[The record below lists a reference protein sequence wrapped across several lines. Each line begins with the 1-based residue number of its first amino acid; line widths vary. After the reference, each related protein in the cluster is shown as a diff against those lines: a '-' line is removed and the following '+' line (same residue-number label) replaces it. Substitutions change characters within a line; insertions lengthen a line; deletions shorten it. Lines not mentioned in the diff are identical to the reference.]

1 MPGGPRL
8 SPPVGSVRGV
18 STTEPPGTLLERV
31 RKLLAKAEGDGVTEA
46 EAEAFTEKAA
56 TLMARYGIDR
66 ALLAA
71 ARPDTDR
78 PANRI
83 IDVPNPWAD
92 VRAHLLAG
100 LVTAMRCQ
108 CVLLPVASGKRI
120 HVFGY
125 DSDLERAEML
135 YTSLLIQMAH
145 GLARTSVP
153 ATARSARAW
162 RRSWLLGYTSAV
174 VARVQT
180 AEQRAASDAGAAQ
193 DGDGPSMA
201 LVLADRSLVVRQ
213 QYAQAYPN
221 TRKLRVTYTGSGYGS
236 GFTEGQR
243 ADIGAKRLGARRA
256 LPRGQVS

>member
-1 MPGGPRL
+1 M
-8 SPPVGSVRGV
+8 GSVRRV
-18 STTEPPGTLLERV
+18 STAEPSGTLLERV
-31 RKLLAKAEGDGVTEA
+31 RKLLAKAEGDGVTVA

-56 TLMARYGIDR
+56 ALMARYGIDR

-78 PANRI
+78 PANRV

-100 LVTAMRCQ
+100 LVSAMRCQ

-153 ATARSARAW
+153 ATARSVRAW

-180 AEQRAASDAGAAQ
+180 AEQRAASDAGAAE
-193 DGDGPSMA
+193 DGDGPSTA
-201 LVLADRSLVVRQ
+201 VVLADRSLVVRQ
-213 QYAQAYPN
+213 QYAKAYPN
-221 TRKLRVTYTGSGYGS
+221 TRKLRVTYTGTGYGS
-236 GFTEGQR
+236 GYAEGQR
-243 ADIGAKRLGARRA
+243 ADIGGKRLRPGGRA
-256 LPRGQVS
+256 LTR

>member
-56 TLMARYGIDR
+56 ALMARYGIDR

-180 AEQRAASDAGAAQ
+180 AEQRAASDAG
-193 DGDGPSMA
+193 GGPG
-201 LVLADRSLVVRQ
+201 R
-213 QYAQAYPN
+213 
-221 TRKLRVTYTGSGYGS
+221 
-236 GFTEGQR
+236 
-243 ADIGAKRLGARRA
+243 RRA
-256 LPRGQVS
+256 EHGGGAGGPVAGGPPAVRAGLPEHP

>member
-1 MPGGPRL
+1 M
-8 SPPVGSVRGV
+8 GSVRGV
-18 STTEPPGTLLERV
+18 STTEPPSTLLERV

-56 TLMARYGIDR
+56 ALMARYGIDR

-100 LVTAMRCQ
+100 LFTAMRCQ
-108 CVLLPVASGKRI
+108 CVLLPVATGKRI

-135 YTSLLIQMAH
+135 YTSLLVQMAH

-180 AEQRAASDAGAAQ
+180 AEQRAASDAGAAR
-193 DGDGPSMA
+193 DGAAEHGGGAGGPVA
-201 LVLADRSLVVRQ
+201 GGPPAVR
-213 QYAQAYPN
+213 A
-221 TRKLRVTYTGSGYGS
+221 G
-236 GFTEGQR
+236 
-243 ADIGAKRLGARRA
+243 
-256 LPRGQVS
+256 LPEHP